1 MPLVSTSR
9 PTIFIATTP
18 WAVGLWMHIANST
31 PDDVV
36 WVIATYECVEDL
48 DHPGR
53 IADQSNATHIA
64 ESNRTLLERVA
75 SNKFDEKG
83 IDPKDGL
90 QAGRPV
96 LLVHSY
102 DLPG

>member
-1 MPLVSTSR
+1 MPLVSTNR
-9 PTIFIATTP
+9 PPIVIATTP

-48 DHPGR
+48 DHPAQ
-53 IADQSNATHIA
+53 IADQSNATRIA
-64 ESNRTLLERVA
+64 ESNRALLERVA

-83 IDPKDGL
+83 IDPKDGQ

>member
-1 MPLVSTSR
+1 MPLVSTNR
-9 PTIFIATTP
+9 PIIFIATTP
-18 WAVGLWMHIANST
+18 WAVGLWMQITDSR
-31 PDDVV
+31 PGDFV

-48 DHPGR
+48 DHPAQ
-53 IADQSNATHIA
+53 IADQSNATSIA

-75 SNKFDEKG
+75 RKKFDEKG

-90 QAGRPV
+90 QAGKPV